1 VTGDLEDAEKRQSRL
16 CRVLLEWLECID
28 QGHVIDIDDRGEFA
42 LEMEEFQKT
51 YAWIEQIAA
60 PLRGARA
67 GAMTML
73 RSRIACN

>member
-1 VTGDLEDAEKRQSRL
+1 MTGDLEDAEKRQSRL

-51 YAWIEQIAA
+51 YAWIEQQYRD
-60 PLRGARA
+60 LKA
-67 GAMTML
+67 GKRVVRDGM
-73 RSRIACN
+73 